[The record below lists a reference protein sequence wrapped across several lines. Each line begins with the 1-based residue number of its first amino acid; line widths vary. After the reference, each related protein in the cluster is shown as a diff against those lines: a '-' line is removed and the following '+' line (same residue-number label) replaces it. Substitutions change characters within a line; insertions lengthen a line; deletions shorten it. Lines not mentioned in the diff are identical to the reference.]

1 MSTHALEKSYDPRK
15 YDYGCYDQYF
25 CLKPPLL
32 LILAIVFL
40 CRGFLM
46 PFIVLLTSVKRAAGD
61 TAALVSGSEH
71 AVSMLAAVPAVLVLY
86 AMIRR
91 VPEANRFARWAWKH
105 ARFLLTLSILFD
117 VSLGIVTLHLHE
129 QALTAVRLALD
140 LYILIYIHSAKR
152 VKDTLSDFP
161 ASLSN

>member
-15 YDYGCYDQYF
+15 YEYGSYDQFF

-46 PFIVLLTSVKRAAGD
+46 PFIVLIASLKRTAGD

-71 AVSMLAAVPAVLVLY
+71 AVAMLAAVPAVVVLY

-91 VPEANRFARWAWKH
+91 SPAANRFARWAWKH
-105 ARFLLTLSILFD
+105 GRLLLTLSILFD
-117 VSLGIVTLHLHE
+117 VSVGIVTLHLHE
-129 QALTAVRLALD
+129 SALTPVRLILD
-140 LYILIYIHSAKR
+140 VYILFYIHTARR
-152 VKDTLSDFP
+152 VKDTFSDFP
-161 ASLSN
+161 AGL